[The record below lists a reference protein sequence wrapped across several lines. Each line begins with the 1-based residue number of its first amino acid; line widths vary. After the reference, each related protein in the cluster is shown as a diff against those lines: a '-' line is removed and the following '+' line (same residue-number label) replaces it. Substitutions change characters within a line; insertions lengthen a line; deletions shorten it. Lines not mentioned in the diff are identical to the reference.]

1 MPDDDQRKPEQQ
13 TGDAPEREPMGPG
26 TTAGGGEVR
35 AGRRVDA
42 EDEQRP
48 TPQQE
53 RVERVESEEERTY
66 QESGRRAP
74 AESPPDAAPR
84 RPEERTTQG

>member
-1 MPDDDQRKPEQQ
+1 MPDDDQRNPEQQ
-13 TGDAPEREPMGPG
+13 TGDAPEHEPMGPG

-35 AGRRVDA
+35 GGRRVDPD
-42 EDEQRP
+42 DEQRP

-53 RVERVESEEERTY
+53 RVERVDDEEARTY

-74 AESPPDAAPR
+74 AESAPEAAPR
-84 RPEERTTQG
+84 QPAERTTQG

>member
-13 TGDAPEREPMGPG
+13 TGDAPEHEPMGPG

-35 AGRRVDA
+35 AGRRVDPD
-42 EDEQRP
+42 EEQRP

-53 RVERVESEEERTY
+53 HVEHVQQEEARTY
-66 QESGRRAP
+66 QESGRRGPDEQA
-74 AESPPDAAPR
+74 PDASPR
-84 RPEERTTQG
+84 EPAERTTQG

>member
-1 MPDDDQRKPEQQ
+1 MPDDDQRNPEQQ
-13 TGDAPEREPMGPG
+13 TGDAPEHAPMGPG

-35 AGRRVDA
+35 AGRHIDPEREGQA
-42 EDEQRP
+42 

-53 RVERVESEEERTY
+53 RVERGEDEEARTY

-74 AESPPDAAPR
+74 TEPEPGAAPR
-84 RPEERTTQG
+84 QPTERTTQG